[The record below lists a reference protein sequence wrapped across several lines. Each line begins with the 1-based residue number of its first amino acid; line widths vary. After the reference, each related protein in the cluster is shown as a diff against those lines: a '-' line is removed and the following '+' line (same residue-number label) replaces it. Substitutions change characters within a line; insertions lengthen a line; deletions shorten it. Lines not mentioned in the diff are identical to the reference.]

1 MGRSSATEKARKRP
15 ARAAGARPLAREIA
29 MAFYDIVIA
38 AGGCAV
44 SGGGMP
50 VPKTRGAGRGAA

>member
-15 ARAAGARPLAREIA
+15 AGAAGARPLAREIA

-38 AGGCAV
+38 AGGRAV
-44 SGGGMP
+44 SGGMP